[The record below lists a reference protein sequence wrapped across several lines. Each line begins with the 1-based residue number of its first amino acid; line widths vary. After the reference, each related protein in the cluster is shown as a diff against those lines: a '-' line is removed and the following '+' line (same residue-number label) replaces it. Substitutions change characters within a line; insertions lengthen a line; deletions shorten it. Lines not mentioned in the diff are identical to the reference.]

1 LTYEHTFG
9 IIGVMETQILT
20 RAPQLA
26 ARLAELDSAIA
37 TLQTER
43 FHVLAEIRSLDEA
56 EGKSER
62 QTAVFVAQLSRSSSR
77 HAGAEVRLAA
87 KIDALPEVSEALRTG
102 AISLAQLE
110 AVVTIATPETQ
121 TETILLAQQLSNA
134 DLERT
139 AAVRRGKLAEE
150 RQKIQKERFLSFTKN
165 GDQTTIRGSLPFL
178 EGSQM
183 EQQLRK
189 IADRLY
195 LGQQDRPAPSAR
207 MLDALLIFMKYNPSK
222 ALANSAAAPVVDFDE
237 EPFPESPQESTNLFE
252 HTYTEQSVH
261 VVKSDTR
268 IIIHWNA
275 QTGTVNYENGPPIDH
290 PRLTALLCDARLE
303 IQHHN
308 ATGQP
313 TGLTTTAYHANWRQD
328 RYLAHRDG
336 PCRVPNCPGIGKT
349 QAHHLFEDRADRV
362 TDTKYM
368 INLCNYDHGQHH
380 DGNIAI
386 TGNPEG
392 TITFTYPDGRQLH
405 SHARPSAKKTA

>member
-1 LTYEHTFG
+1 
-9 IIGVMETQILT
+9 METQTLT

-26 ARLAELDSAIA
+26 ARLLELDSAIA

-43 FHVLAEIRSLDEA
+43 FHVLAEIRSLDETD
-56 EGKSER
+56 GKSER
-62 QTAVFVAQLSRSSSR
+62 QTAVFVAQVSRSSAR
-77 HAGAEVRLAA
+77 FAAAEVRRATKVAL
-87 KIDALPEVSEALRTG
+87 LPEVSEALRTG
-102 AISLAQLE
+102 TISLAQLD

-121 TETILLAQQLSNA
+121 TETILLAQELSNA

-150 RQKIQKERFLSFTKN
+150 RQKIQKERFLSFTKH
-165 GDQTTIRGSLPFL
+165 GDQTTIRASLPFL
-178 EGSQM
+178 EGSEM
-183 EQQLRK
+183 EMQLRK

-195 LGQQDRPAPSAR
+195 QGQEDRPTPSAR
-207 MLDALLIFMKYNPSK
+207 MLDALLIFMKHNPSN
-222 ALANSAAAPVVDFDE
+222 ALANATVAPVADFDE

-252 HTYTEQSVH
+252 PTYTEQPVH

-303 IQHHN
+303 VQHQNN
-308 ATGQP
+308 ADQP
-313 TGLTTTAYHANWRQD
+313 TGLTTRAYHANWRQD

-336 PCRVPNCPGIGKT
+336 PCRVPKCPGIGKT
-349 QAHHLFEDRADRV
+349 QAHHLFEDRVDRI

-386 TGNPEG
+386 TGDPEG
-392 TITFTYPDGRQLH
+392 TITFTYPDGRQVH
-405 SHARPSAKKTA
+405 SQARPSAKKSA